1 VLRRRL
7 GRYSMEN
14 IMVAYSNG
22 VDAVEAASAALAA
35 GLKRLHAT
43 KSVEQRRQMSAS
55 SRQA

>member
-1 VLRRRL
+1 
-7 GRYSMEN
+7 MEN